1 MNAAWLL
8 IYLATNADWYKKVHK
23 EVDSALLRHGAGPGT
38 EVKEVIE
45 VMARLNL
52 EEWTG
57 EFPLIDVCLKE
68 TIRFQLPGTFCRKNT
83 SGRSLSIAGSN
94 EIIPKDA
101 FAVR

>member
-1 MNAAWLL
+1 VNAAWLL
-8 IYLATNADWYKKVHK
+8 IYLATNADWYNKVRK
-23 EVDSALLRHGAGPGT
+23 EVDSALLRHGAGSGT
-38 EVKEVIE
+38 GVKEVIE